1 MKGMLLNAAETKE
14 TLVMFYIDKKGN
26 VTERFIKVLGIESGQ
41 IRAYCFFR
49 KQKRTF
55 SLENVLSL
63 GRVQNRN
70 QGA

>member
-1 MKGMLLNAAETKE
+1 MKGMLLNAAETNE
-14 TLVMFYIDKKGN
+14 TLVLFYIDKNGN
-26 VTERFIKVLGIESGQ
+26 VTERFIKVLGLEAGRIK
-41 IRAYCFFR
+41 AYCFFR

-63 GRVQNRN
+63 GRVRKRS